1 MGSVD
6 VQRLLLQ
13 VDASVELAKRNM
25 RDLRGAI
32 DQDTNAIDNALGRVE
47 KSHARM
53 GQQLQKTGQFRGGLQ
68 QLSFQVGDVSQQMA
82 LGVSGSRIFIQQS
95 GQVIQA
101 LQLMTTNATGF
112 LAFLAGPWGIAL
124 LTGAT
129 LLSTILIP
137 KLFATKDAVGDLVE
151 KMREQAKQADL
162 NRQADEAW
170 KRTIEGLTDAIRR
183 RREEQSKSLQT
194 DIQAEQESLDQAKA
208 ERDRAER
215 DLATK
220 RAELARAEQ
229 ELGKRRSLFNNNVDP
244 QLSSMYRTDLA
255 AQQRIVD
262 RLKGEVAAL
271 ERGAATAAANVRGAE
286 IPIAERH
293 VEVRVDAVAA
303 ATDRY
308 TATLGRLRKELQ
320 AGRIDQA
327 AFERELE
334 KARRKRDA
342 DIEAAN
348 QAKRQSTSGTGE
360 LSTFILPVSGP
371 ITSGFGARTPPTK
384 GASSFHPA
392 IDIGAPLGTPVKAA
406 AAGVVIYTG
415 RLGGLGNVVIVDH
428 GGGTITEYGHLSKIL
443 TQKGASVGQGAVI
456 AQVGST
462 GISTGPHLDYRVK
475 VGGKYVDPRTGRF
488 PVDSIAAGMK
498 AGNAATKAADT
509 VENQNDTFASQL
521 QQLEGQLLSAQ
532 AELVQGIQQ
541 QADFAKQ
548 QVDAD
553 QKRFE
558 LAVQNDV
565 NDGRLR
571 EEQGAL
577 LIEKSKAVALQ
588 RKANIDARLTIQQL
602 EEQQRNLDQ
611 EAGFRVEALRYADQI
626 ARSQAEHRRIQLQ
639 IIDALYAQREADLRI
654 AKAKAE
660 AAGNAEE
667 ANRIQG
673 QIDQLPAQ
681 RSREEDMTRR
691 STMSPL
697 ERWADGVPQTAAEV
711 DAAFEEIAVHGI
723 NGAIDALTALTGG
736 FGSFRDAAL
745 SAIRAVLAELIRMQ
759 LMRLALNL
767 IPGLGGAGAAA
778 GAAGSASAVASS
790 ATAIGNFGLPGF
802 ASGGMFVA
810 GGFGGVDS
818 NVLSING
825 VPRVRV
831 SADERIAVI
840 PRVGVPKPANSN
852 VAARS
857 GGDVHIHA
865 PMTFNGP
872 VRDGSR
878 TGLQAASALRRE
890 MGRAARRGA

>member
-1 MGSVD
+1 
-6 VQRLLLQ
+6 
-13 VDASVELAKRNM
+13 
-25 RDLRGAI
+25 
-32 DQDTNAIDNALGRVE
+32 
-47 KSHARM
+47 
-53 GQQLQKTGQFRGGLQ
+53 
-68 QLSFQVGDVSQQMA
+68 
-82 LGVSGSRIFIQQS
+82 
-95 GQVIQA
+95 
-101 LQLMTTNATGF
+101 
-112 LAFLAGPWGIAL
+112 
-124 LTGAT
+124 
-129 LLSTILIP
+129 
-137 KLFATKDAVGDLVE
+137 
-151 KMREQAKQADL
+151 MREQAKQADL
-162 NRQADEAW
+162 NRQADDAW
-170 KRTIEGLTDAIRR
+170 KRTIEGLTDAIRK
-183 RREEQSKSLQT
+183 RREEQEKSLTT
-194 DIQAEQESLDQAKA
+194 DIQAERESLDQAKS

-220 RAELARAEQ
+220 RGELARAEQ

-262 RLKGEVAAL
+262 RLKGEVVAL
-271 ERGAATAAANVRGAE
+271 ERGAASAATNVRGAE
-286 IPIAERH
+286 LVIGERR
-293 VEVRVDAVAA
+293 VETRVDAVAA

-308 TATLGRLRKELQ
+308 TEALGRLRRERE
-320 AGRIDQA
+320 ANRISEA
-327 AFERELE
+327 TFERELE
-334 KARRKRDA
+334 KARRARDA

-348 QAKRQSTSGTGE
+348 DAKRKSTSGTGE
-360 LSTFILPVSGP
+360 LSTFILPVNGP

-475 VGGKYVDPRTGRF
+475 VGGKYVDPRAGKF
-488 PVDSIAAGMK
+488 PIDSVAAGMK

-509 VENQNDTFASQL
+509 AQNQDDTFASQL
-521 QQLEGQLLSAQ
+521 QQLNGQLLSAQ

-541 QADFAKQ
+541 QAAFAKQ

-558 LAVQNDV
+558 LSVQNDV

-588 RKANIDARLTIQQL
+588 RKANIDGRLAVQQL

-639 IIDALYAQREADLRI
+639 IIEALYAQREADLRI
-654 AKAKAE
+654 AKAKAQ

-681 RSREEDMTRR
+681 RGREEDMTRR
-691 STMSPL
+691 GTMSPL
-697 ERWADGVPQTAAEV
+697 ERWADGIPQSADEITAA
-711 DAAFEEIAVHGI
+711 FQEIEVHGI
-723 NGAIDALTALTGG
+723 NGAIDSLVALTGG
-736 FGSFRDAAL
+736 FEDFRTAAL
-745 SAIRAVLAELIRMQ
+745 NAIRQVLAELLRMQ
-759 LMRLALNL
+759 LMRLALN
-767 IPGLGGAGAAA
+767 IIGGGIGGGGGAASAGKAADGI
-778 GAAGSASAVASS
+778 GAAGK
-790 ATAIGNFGLPGF
+790 IPGF
-802 ASGGMFVA
+802 ASGGVFDV
-810 GGFGGVDS
+810 GGRGGIDS
-818 NVLSING
+818 NLLSING
-825 VPRVRV
+825 VPRAWV
-831 SADERIAVI
+831 SASERIAVMPQA
-840 PRVGVPKPANSN
+840 PRVAVPRPANSN
-852 VAARS
+852 VARA
-857 GGDVHIHA
+857 GGDVHVNA
-865 PMTFNGP
+865 TMNFNGP
-872 VRDGSR
+872 VREGAK
-878 TGLQAASALRRE
+878 TGLQAASALKRE
-890 MGRAARRGA
+890 MARAAKRGG